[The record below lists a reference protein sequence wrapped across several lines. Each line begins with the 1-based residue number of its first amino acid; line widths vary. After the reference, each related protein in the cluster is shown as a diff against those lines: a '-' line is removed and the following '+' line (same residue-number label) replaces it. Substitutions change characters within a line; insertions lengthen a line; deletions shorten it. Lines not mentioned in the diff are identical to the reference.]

1 MIYVNSINLK
11 EAIKSVIKSASRDN
25 VYLSCVNFN
34 NRSDIFTVMA
44 SRDAGFSIFR
54 VMDQETLKLLKLW
67 GGEFSKSISIA
78 DAKVLLKNLKGL
90 NTKVTIT
97 FNESEIRFDFDDHED
112 SYAVLE
118 TSYPRLDQL
127 YPNTFRTSFE
137 FNRISFLAILKSLK
151 NDIDSK
157 VKMKRVHIEVTD
169 PDHEIKLSAPDAG
182 TETRSLYFS
191 LSGDRQSITLNIDD
205 LINILSSVQFDTLT
219 LGMNNKKSPIVIS
232 SPNKIFNGVVMCN
245 APGIFTGVSMPC
257 VDQV

>member
-1 MIYVNSINLK
+1 MIYVNSIELK
-11 EAIKSVIKSASRDN
+11 EAIEAVIKSASRDD
-25 VYLSCVNFN
+25 VGLCCVNFN

-44 SRDAGFSIFR
+44 SSTTGFSIFR
-54 VMDQETLKLLKLW
+54 VMNQEILKLW
-67 GGEFSKSISIA
+67 KGEFSKSISIA
-78 DAKVLLKNLKGL
+78 NANSLLKNLKDL
-90 NTKVTIT
+90 NTKVTIA
-97 FNESEIRFDFDDHED
+97 FNKSEIRFDFDNHED
-112 SYAVLE
+112 SYTVLE
-118 TSYPRLDQL
+118 TSFPRLDQL

-137 FNRISFLAILKSLK
+137 FDRGSFLAMLKSLK

-232 SPNKIFNGVVMCN
+232 SPNKIFNGVVMCS